1 MGHDGGNHARMIS
14 LLRAARRKNMRAFRS
29 WCWLIDLLVTL
40 HEVAL
45 REGTLKRRA
54 KAPV

>member
-1 MGHDGGNHARMIS
+1 MIS